1 MSSNTLPSG
10 GLSRLIFDSP
20 LAPLGKR
27 VASIASRVRGS
38 REMSSGA
45 LSADRVSSRRLRSEP
60 SSVSFR
66 GTGGDEESRSGSWAL
81 WRVQIRAILRLELRK
96 TLLARRGFWIYLLA
110 FAPFV
115 LFAGHSFYDLK
126 TGKLGDI
133 GEDTHVFAA
142 VFQFF
147 FLRLSIFFGCVG
159 IFMNLFRGE
168 VLEKSL
174 HYYFLAPVRRSVL
187 VAGKFLSGFIA
198 AGLIFG
204 ASTLLQFFALYWQY
218 DSTVRQEY
226 FYHGHGLDHLAVY
239 VGVTLLACLGYG
251 SVFLAAGVLFRNPL
265 IPTLV
270 VLLWEAISG
279 FLPPLL
285 QKFSVIFYL
294 KSLCPVSVPAGVSL
308 DRGNPLALIAVN
320 PTPASVITAVL
331 GLVMLSIAVLIFSSL
346 KVRHMEIDYGTE

>member
-1 MSSNTLPSG
+1 MSTSGLSSG
-10 GLSRLIFDSP
+10 G
-20 LAPLGKR
+20 A
-27 VASIASRVRGS
+27 GS
-38 REMSSGA
+38 SE
-45 LSADRVSSRRLRSEP
+45 LRNKLP
-60 SSVSFR
+60 NLSFR
-66 GTGGDEESRSGSWAL
+66 GATSDEESRTAAWAL
-81 WRVQIRAILRLELRK
+81 WRAQIRAILRLELRK
-96 TLLARRGFWIYLLA
+96 TLFARRGVWIYLLA

-126 TGKLGDI
+126 TGQVADI

-204 ASTLLQFFALYWQY
+204 TSTVLQFLALYWQF

-226 FYHGHGLDHLAVY
+226 FYHGHGLNHLAVY
-239 VGVTLLACLGYG
+239 LGVALLACLGYG

-270 VLLWEAISG
+270 VLIWEAISG
-279 FLPPLL
+279 FLPTLL
-285 QKFSVIFYL
+285 QNFSVIFYL
-294 KSLCPVSVPAGVSL
+294 KSLCPVSVPPDISL

-331 GLVMLSIAVLIFSSL
+331 GLMMLSIAVLIFSSL

>member
-1 MSSNTLPSG
+1 MSSRPW
-10 GLSRLIFDSP
+10 
-20 LAPLGKR
+20 
-27 VASIASRVRGS
+27 V
-38 REMSSGA
+38 
-45 LSADRVSSRRLRSEP
+45 
-60 SSVSFR
+60 
-66 GTGGDEESRSGSWAL
+66 L
-81 WRVQIRAILRLELRK
+81 WRAQIRAILRLELKK

-110 FAPFV
+110 FAPA
-115 LFAGHSFYDLK
+115 LLYAGYSFYAIK
-126 TGKLGDI
+126 TGHAGNIGD
-133 GEDTHVFAA
+133 DTHMFAA

-168 VLEKSL
+168 VMEKSL

-187 VAGKFLSGFIA
+187 AVGKFISGMVA

-204 ASTLLQFFALYWQY
+204 ASTVVQFIALYWHC
-218 DSTVRQEY
+218 DSAARQEY
-226 FYHGHGLDHLAVY
+226 LYHGHGVEHLAAY
-239 VGVTLLACLGYG
+239 LGVTLLACLGYG

-270 VLLWEAISG
+270 VFVWEAISG

-294 KSLCPVSVPAGVSL
+294 KSLCPVSVPPEISL
-308 DRGNPLALIAVN
+308 ERGNPLALIAVN

-331 GLVMLSIAVLIFSSL
+331 GLIGLSIAVLVFSSL

>member
-1 MSSNTLPSG
+1 MRTSGLGSDGLRQASSN
-10 GLSRLIFDSP
+10 LSL
-20 LAPLGKR
+20 
-27 VASIASRVRGS
+27 RGAAG
-38 REMSSGA
+38 E
-45 LSADRVSSRRLRSEP
+45 
-60 SSVSFR
+60 
-66 GTGGDEESRSGSWAL
+66 EESRPQPWAL
-81 WRVQIRAILRLELRK
+81 WRAQIRAILRLELKK

-126 TGKLGDI
+126 NGRPGDI

-168 VLEKSL
+168 VMEKSL

-204 ASTLLQFFALYWQY
+204 TSTVLQLFALYGQY
-218 DSTVRQEY
+218 GSTVRQEY
-226 FYHGHGLDHLAVY
+226 FYHSHGLDHLAVY
-239 VGVTLLACLGYG
+239 VCVTLLACLGYG
-251 SVFLAAGVLFRNPL
+251 SVFLAAGVLFHNPL

-279 FLPPLL
+279 FLPSML

-294 KSLCPVSVPAGVSL
+294 KSLCPVSVPPEISL
-308 DRGNPLALIAVN
+308 ERGNPLALIAVN
-320 PTPASVITAVL
+320 PAPASVVTAVL
-331 GLVMLSIAVLIFSSL
+331 GLIMLSIAVLVFSSL
-346 KVRHMEIDYGTE
+346 KIRHMEIDYGTE